1 MPKYKLE
8 VPECFIGDIGIY
20 HCHGTCPPNME
31 NCQFRTTTKTKDM
44 PGEKVPTFEDR
55 IRCLSFVIHILK
67 DARNTLMEDSWRNFH
82 NRTLPG
88 GDLSMEESEQYKKC
102 AARDA
107 MLAAEF
113 RANGLD
119 CAIGVL
125 EDAKCEV
132 EEQRRKQV

>member
-1 MPKYKLE
+1 MINARELSPDQ
-8 VPECFIGDIGIY
+8 IGGLRFAVD
-20 HCHGTCPPNME
+20 
-31 NCQFRTTTKTKDM
+31 
-44 PGEKVPTFEDR
+44 V
-55 IRCLSFVIHILK
+55 LK
-67 DARNTLMEDSWRNFH
+67 DARNTLVEDSWRNFH

-88 GDLSMEESEQYKKC
+88 GDLYMEESEQWLQYKKC